1 MFIDKVEDCNYFNI
15 IILAGIICVNFL
27 CNILL
32 ICAANKDYSGRLE
45 IYFYAINLFKLFKVT
60 QTINLKGL

>member
-15 IILAGIICVNFL
+15 IILAGIICVNIL

-45 IYFYAINLFKLFKVT
+45 IYFY
-60 QTINLKGL
+60 TINLII